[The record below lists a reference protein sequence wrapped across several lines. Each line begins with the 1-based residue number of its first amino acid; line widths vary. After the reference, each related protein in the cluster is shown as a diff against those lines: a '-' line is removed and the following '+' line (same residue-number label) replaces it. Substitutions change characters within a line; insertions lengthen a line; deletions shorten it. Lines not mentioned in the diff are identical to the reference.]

1 MLLMVLI
8 FRSYIWYLLDHI
20 YQYLCNYYYLL
31 CRMVCRIVLHNGPFS
46 YSLLS
51 VPVRPVE
58 YPNSANYVPLYI
70 YIRSLSFWFFF
81 TFEELKSTLDLR
93 VPLTRPVCFNSAREL
108 IRSW

>member
-70 YIRSLSFWFFF
+70 YSEFDFLVF
-81 TFEELKSTLDLR
+81 LYLR
-93 VPLTRPVCFNSAREL
+93 RIKEHA
-108 IRSW
+108 